1 MRLSIKQP
9 SAAGMALRTAVIL
22 LIFVVAFTSLLAA
35 AFLWTRPAIEAAAA
49 EEKMKLIGEVLPREL
64 YDNDVLKDSRQ
75 LAPSAVLGL
84 DEASTAYL
92 ARKGG
97 EVTALVFEAV
107 APDGYSGKIRLLL
120 GVSADGTLLGVR
132 VIQHKETPGLGDYIE
147 PKKDRNKERPWIR
160 QFDGLSL
167 AAVADRDW
175 RVRKDGGRF
184 DSVAGATVTPR
195 AVIKAVHKA
204 LQYVAENHRQLFA
217 SQSGRKHMISR
228 ETFRQI
234 TANGVW
240 QQNTSLVQILGLCPL
255 LAVTTNLVNGVM
267 LSLATIIVMAVA
279 NVAVAS
285 LRNLIP
291 HEIRIPVFILIVAAL
306 VTVVDLVFNAQFHEL
321 YLVLGI
327 FIPLIVTNCIVLAR
341 IEAFA
346 NKNPPLQSLLDGV
359 FMGVGMLWT
368 LALLGGLRELIG
380 GGTLFAGIDMVF
392 PGLQPLQLLPADYP
406 GFLLTLLPPGAFILL
421 GCLIAWK
428 NWVEARVAARQT
440 GPGQHPAV
448 PTVLADR
455 V

>member
-1 MRLSIKQP
+1 MTLPIKTAQRCRN
-9 SAAGMALRTAVIL
+9 GVRTAVIL

-64 YDNDVLKDSRQ
+64 YDNDLLKDSRQ

-132 VIQHKETPGLGDYIE
+132 VTQHKETPGLGDYIE

-217 SQSGRKHMISR
+217 SSQ
-228 ETFRQI
+228 
-234 TANGVW
+234 
-240 QQNTSLVQILGLCPL
+240 
-255 LAVTTNLVNGVM
+255 
-267 LSLATIIVMAVA
+267 
-279 NVAVAS
+279 
-285 LRNLIP
+285 
-291 HEIRIPVFILIVAAL
+291 
-306 VTVVDLVFNAQFHEL
+306 
-321 YLVLGI
+321 
-327 FIPLIVTNCIVLAR
+327 
-341 IEAFA
+341 
-346 NKNPPLQSLLDGV
+346 
-359 FMGVGMLWT
+359 
-368 LALLGGLRELIG
+368 GGS
-380 GGTLFAGIDMVF
+380 T
-392 PGLQPLQLLPADYP
+392 
-406 GFLLTLLPPGAFILL
+406 
-421 GCLIAWK
+421 
-428 NWVEARVAARQT
+428 
-440 GPGQHPAV
+440 
-448 PTVLADR
+448 
-455 V
+455 